1 MNMCWNMIGEVG
13 NMKVIKTKAVFDE
26 EKCIGCTVCSK
37 VCPADAIR
45 FVNKKPVL
53 EEEHCVGCS
62 SCVEHCPKDA
72 VKMEALEN
80 PRTIFCDPSKFEDKA
95 IEELC
100 LKAHFYPKMEIC
112 VCTRTK
118 AEEVAAAILAGAK
131 TPIDLARMTGI
142 RTGCKCCCAETPLRM
157 LNAAGID
164 PGEAPGYQ
172 WYGLTS
178 TLWTMDEAVKEEYD
192 GKYHFK
198 DDIEFCEKCVEKGL
212 ERGSGYE

>member
-1 MNMCWNMIGEVG
+1 
-13 NMKVIKTKAVFDE
+13 MKVVKTKAVFDDN
-26 EKCIGCTVCSK
+26 KCIGCTVCAK

-45 FVNKKPVL
+45 FEGRKPVL
-53 EEEHCVGCS
+53 EEEHCLGCS

-72 VKMEALEN
+72 VSMTALEEE
-80 PRTIFCDPSKFEDKA
+80 RTVFCDPSGLDPQQIED
-95 IEELC
+95 LC

-118 AEEVAAAILAGAK
+118 AEEVAAAILSGARN
-131 TPIDLARMTGI
+131 PIDLARMTGI

-178 TLWTMDEAVKEEYD
+178 TLWTLDPEVKEEFNH
-192 GKYHFK
+192 KYHFRE
-198 DDIEFCEKCVEKGL
+198 DTDFCEMCIEKGL
-212 ERGSGYE
+212 ERGQDND

>member
-1 MNMCWNMIGEVG
+1 
-13 NMKVIKTKAVFDE
+13 MKAKAVFDY
-26 EKCIGCTVCSK
+26 EKCIGCTICSK
-37 VCPADAIR
+37 VCPADSIKFCDR
-45 FVNKKPVL
+45 KPVL
-53 EEEHCVGCS
+53 IEENCVGCS

-72 VKMEALEN
+72 VAMEPLEK
-80 PRTIFCDPSKFEDKA
+80 PRTIFCDPADYDQKA

-100 LKAHFYPKMEIC
+100 IKAHFYPKMEIC

-131 TPIDLARMTGI
+131 NPIDLARMTGI

-157 LNAAGID
+157 LAAAGID

-178 TLWTMDEAVKEEYD
+178 TLWTMDQSVKEQFD
-192 GKYHFK
+192 DKYHFN
-198 DDIEFCEKCVEKGL
+198 DDIEFCETCIEKGL
-212 ERGSGYE
+212 EREKAHE